1 MRRKTM
7 CGFATLLITAAFLVG
22 RATAQE
28 GEHKMP
34 AWTQKT
40 KEHEA
45 LKKHVGEWDV
55 VTKWWQDPT
64 AAPNEGKATTKANLI
79 LGGLFLEESFKSDWM
94 GQPFEG
100 RFILG
105 YDTIDKEYVGIWLDT
120 FSPIMSIS
128 RGAEKDGVV
137 TKSGMNPDWQTDK
150 KVKSWTK
157 QHWVNDD
164 QFVLRF
170 FKNGPDGKEFK
181 SGEFVYTRKK

>member
-1 MRRKTM
+1 MRRNMM
-7 CGFATLLITAAFLVG
+7 CGLAALLIAAAFLVG
-22 RATAQE
+22 RATAEDADQ
-28 GEHKMP
+28 KMP
-34 AWTQKT
+34 AWAKKT
-40 KEHEA
+40 KEHETF
-45 LKKHVGEWDV
+45 KRYVGDWDV
-55 VTKWWQDPT
+55 VTKWWMDPT
-64 AAPNEGKATTKANLI
+64 APPKETKATTTAKLI
-79 LGGLFLEESFKSDWM
+79 FGGLFLEEKFSSEWM

-100 RFILG
+100 RHILS